1 MYILPLTAFSR
12 YVFIGAF
19 LLIASGVSGVTIA
32 HAEGTPASQDPVK
45 PEPVKPANEYP
56 QEVVRTFMK
65 GCGFTN
71 SKEFCTCSLDKLR
84 SQYTFA
90 EFLKIDTA
98 ARETKQ
104 VPKEVID
111 IFQSCRSKVSQNSA
125 RDTNFGIYSALRS
138 NPNQGN
144 S

>member
-1 MYILPLTAFSR
+1 MRHRLFLSLST
-12 YVFIGAF
+12 F
-19 LLIASGVSGVTIA
+19 LLVSSSISAAVNSQETQ
-32 HAEGTPASQDPVK
+32 TPK
-45 PEPVKPANEYP
+45 PEKYEYP
-56 QEVVRTFMK
+56 QEVTKTFMK

-104 VPKEVID
+104 VPKEVIN
-111 IFQSCRSKVSQNSA
+111 IFQSCRPKK
-125 RDTNFGIYSALRS
+125 D
-138 NPNQGN
+138 
-144 S
+144 

>member
-1 MYILPLTAFSR
+1 MRHRLFLSLST
-12 YVFIGAF
+12 F
-19 LLIASGVSGVTIA
+19 LLISSGISATY
-32 HAEGTPASQDPVK
+32 AE
-45 PEPVKPANEYP
+45 ENKPAKQEKNEYP
-56 QEVVRTFMK
+56 QEVTRTFMK

-104 VPKEVID
+104 VPPEVIQL
-111 IFQSCRSKVSQNSA
+111 FQSCRPQI
-125 RDTNFGIYSALRS
+125 G
-138 NPNQGN
+138 NPTIK
-144 S
+144 

>member
-1 MYILPLTAFSR
+1 MRHY
-12 YVFIGAF
+12 
-19 LLIASGVSGVTIA
+19 LLLSLSTLALASNGISMAWAEENKPVTQ
-32 HAEGTPASQDPVK
+32 EK
-45 PEPVKPANEYP
+45 YEYP
-56 QEVVRTFMK
+56 QEVIKTFMK

-104 VPKEVID
+104 VPQEVIN
-111 IFQSCRSKVSQNSA
+111 IFQSCRDGK
-125 RDTNFGIYSALRS
+125 I
-138 NPNQGN
+138 
-144 S
+144 

>member
-1 MYILPLTAFSR
+1 MRHY
-12 YVFIGAF
+12 
-19 LLIASGVSGVTIA
+19 LLAITTFALVVSGISVA
-32 HAEGTPASQDPVK
+32 SAEENK
-45 PEPVKPANEYP
+45 PTNQEKYEYP
-56 QEVVRTFMK
+56 QEVTKTFLK

-104 VPKEVID
+104 VPQDVIN
-111 IFQSCRSKVSQNSA
+111 IFQSCRNGK
-125 RDTNFGIYSALRS
+125 I
-138 NPNQGN
+138 
-144 S
+144 

>member
-1 MYILPLTAFSR
+1 MR
-12 YVFIGAF
+12 HH
-19 LLIASGVSGVTIA
+19 LLLSLSTIVLASSSISIAW
-32 HAEGTPASQDPVK
+32 AEESPPVNQEK
-45 PEPVKPANEYP
+45 YEYP
-56 QEVVRTFMK
+56 QEVSKTFMK

-104 VPKEVID
+104 VPQEVIN
-111 IFQSCRSKVSQNSA
+111 IFQSCRNGK
-125 RDTNFGIYSALRS
+125 T
-138 NPNQGN
+138 
-144 S
+144 

>member
-1 MYILPLTAFSR
+1 MRHHL
-12 YVFIGAF
+12 F
-19 LLIASGVSGVTIA
+19 LLFSIFVLSISRISIAWADESKTINQ
-32 HAEGTPASQDPVK
+32 EK
-45 PEPVKPANEYP
+45 YEYP
-56 QEVVRTFMK
+56 QEVIKTFMK

-104 VPKEVID
+104 VPQEVIN
-111 IFQSCRSKVSQNSA
+111 IFQSCRNGK
-125 RDTNFGIYSALRS
+125 
-138 NPNQGN
+138 P
-144 S
+144 

>member
-1 MYILPLTAFSR
+1 MHHR
-12 YVFIGAF
+12 F
-19 LLIASGVSGVTIA
+19 LLSLSTCFLIIA
-32 HAEGTPASQDPVK
+32 GTSTVHSQENPSTK
-45 PEPVKPANEYP
+45 QEKNEYP
-56 QEVVRTFMK
+56 QEVMKTFMK

-104 VPKEVID
+104 VPKEVIN
-111 IFQSCRSKVSQNSA
+111 IFQSCRPQKN
-125 RDTNFGIYSALRS
+125 
-138 NPNQGN
+138 
-144 S
+144 

>member
-1 MYILPLTAFSR
+1 MR
-12 YVFIGAF
+12 HH
-19 LLIASGVSGVTIA
+19 LLLSLSTIVLASSSISIAW
-32 HAEGTPASQDPVK
+32 AEESAPVNQEK
-45 PEPVKPANEYP
+45 YEYP
-56 QEVVRTFMK
+56 QEVSKTFMK

-104 VPKEVID
+104 VPQEVIN
-111 IFQSCRSKVSQNSA
+111 IFQSCRNGK
-125 RDTNFGIYSALRS
+125 T
-138 NPNQGN
+138 
-144 S
+144 

>member
-1 MYILPLTAFSR
+1 MYILSLIAFSR
-12 YVFIGAF
+12 YIFIGTF
-19 LLIASGVSGVTIA
+19 LLIVSGVSGVTIA
-32 HAEGTPASQDPVK
+32 HAEGNTPASQEPVK
-45 PEPVKPANEYP
+45 QEPVKPANEYP

-104 VPKEVID
+104 VPKEVVD
-111 IFQSCRSKVSQNSA
+111 IFQSCRSKVS
-125 RDTNFGIYSALRS
+125 
-138 NPNQGN
+138 
-144 S
+144 